1 MSGDALSKILL
12 LVDAGP
18 GSKSAAEVAALLAGA
33 TRASVTA
40 LSVADAGTSRSATE
54 ATLAEAASALGR
66 AGVSVETALLGEETA
81 VVDEVVRRAKGG
93 YDLTVLGAPSRPA
106 PGGGRLS
113 LRLWQLARSVPTP
126 VLLVPQGAPLEMKR
140 ILLCTGGELYIE
152 EGLRFTAA
160 LASALG
166 AAITV
171 LHVLPEPPELY
182 RDLAAR
188 YSSPSGYLAGESRL
202 ARQLRAQMAA
212 LEKRSVPASLA
223 VEEGDVENT
232 IFEVANRVE
241 AQLIVVGSSPA
252 RGPLRSS
259 ILGNVTREVASR
271 SAAPVLIVRSRP
283 AGLLRDL
290 WRILREG

>member
-1 MSGDALSKILL
+1 MSGETLSRVLL
-12 LVDAGP
+12 LVDERP
-18 GSKSAAEVAALLAGA
+18 SSKSALEVAALLAGA

-40 LSVADAGTSRSATE
+40 LSVAESGASRSALE
-54 ATLAEAASALGR
+54 GALADAAAALGR
-66 AGVSVETALLGEETA
+66 AGVPVETALLGEETSLVA
-81 VVDEVVRRAKGG
+81 EVVRRAKGG
-93 YDLTVLGAPSRPA
+93 YDLTVLGASSRPVL
-106 PGGGRLS
+106 GGGRLS
-113 LRLWQLARSVPTP
+113 LRLWQLAKSVPTP
-126 VLLVPQGAPLEMKR
+126 VLLVPQGAPAEMKR

-188 YSSPSGYLAGESRL
+188 SSSSSGYLAGESRL

-212 LEKRSVPASLA
+212 LEKRNVPASLA
-223 VEEGDVENT
+223 VEEGDVERT

-252 RGPLRSS
+252 RGPLRAS
-259 ILGNVTREVASR
+259 ILGNATREIASR

-283 AGLLRDL
+283 AGVLRDL